1 MAERGRP
8 RNFDRSL
15 ALRRAMEVFWSKGY
29 ESASLS
35 ELTAAMGINSPSLYA
50 AFGSKEALFRE
61 AVALYR
67 DTVGAASRR
76 ALQDAPDARSAIE
89 SMLLVAAERFTASDS
104 PPGCLIVLSAPAGAD
119 NQVAV
124 GEFLCENRRDMQAR
138 IHARL
143 VEGAT
148 QGELPPATDLKA
160 LAAFYATILH
170 GMSLQARDGA
180 NRKTLQAVARQAMSA
195 WTILA
200 QDLATASTD
209 DHGT

>member
-1 MAERGRP
+1 MADRGRP

-35 ELTAAMGINSPSLYA
+35 ELTAAMGINSPSLYG

-67 DTVGAASRR
+67 DTDGAASRC
-76 ALQDAPDARSAIE
+76 ALQLAPNARAAIE
-89 SMLLVAAERFTASDS
+89 SMLLVAAERFTASGS

-119 NQVAV
+119 NQAAV
-124 GEFLCENRRDMQAR
+124 GSFLCENRRDMQNR

-143 VEGAT
+143 VDGSAH
-148 QGELPPATDLKA
+148 GELPAGTDLKS
-160 LAAFYATILH
+160 LAAFYATVLH
-170 GMSLQARDGA
+170 GMSIQARDGA
-180 NRKTLQAVARQAMSA
+180 NRKTLQAIARQAMSA
-195 WTILA
+195 WTSLA
-200 QDLATASTD
+200 RDAVAASAD
-209 DHGT
+209 DSGP